1 MSKLV
6 NVTKKGTL
14 WSILLAVVLVAGLV
28 IGIVF
33 GYNSS
38 VVNEDAN
45 VLTVSVDSLFKNDLD
60 DLKNECETVFTE
72 KGVKYLSSSV
82 AEMYGSDCEVVYAF
96 STDTD
101 LEAVKVALR
110 TKLAALTVDG
120 GVLDGAQIIV
130 SSGVETVSASVP
142 QGYALRGAIAIAVM
156 AVLAFAYTAV
166 RYRWDM
172 GVIVAGAVVL
182 GALLTSALIALVR
195 IPVTNALAYVVAF
208 GAMAAAVTTLL
219 TMNKV
224 SKKEFTYDV
233 DTQEEMAECVA
244 VKEILTL
251 GVVMAAALVLVG
263 VAGVIANVTL
273 VWFALSALLA
283 VASAL
288 AIGLVYVPVYFLPLK
303 TAADKKAA
311 DKASG
316 YKGAQKAAATVKKL
330 FTKKNEAQSEESE
343 EA

>member
-33 GYNSS
+33 GYNPS
-38 VVNEDAN
+38 VVNQDAN
-45 VLTVSVDSLFKNDLD
+45 VLTVSIDSLYKNDLD
-60 DLKNECETVFTE
+60 DLKNECEKTFTE

-82 AEMYGSDCEVVYAF
+82 AEMYGSDCEVVYTF
-96 STDTD
+96 SADTK
-101 LEAVKVALR
+101 LEDVKVALR
-110 TKLAALTVDG
+110 TKLSALTVDG
-120 GVLDGAQIIV
+120 AALEGAQIIV
-130 SSGVETVSASVP
+130 SSGVETVSVTVP
-142 QGYALRGAIAIAVM
+142 EGYALRGAIAIVAM
-156 AVLAFAYTAV
+156 AVLAFAYTAI

-172 GVIVAGAVVL
+172 GVIVAVAVVL

-195 IPVTNALAYVVAF
+195 IPVTNALAYVVML

-244 VKEILTL
+244 VKEILTI
-251 GVVMAAALVLVG
+251 GVVAACALVVVG
-263 VAGVIANVTL
+263 VAGAIANVTL
-273 VWFALSALLA
+273 VWFALSALIA
-283 VASAL
+283 VVSAV

-311 DKASG
+311 DQASG

-330 FTKKNEAQSEESE
+330 FTKKNGAESEESE